1 LTAIALR
8 NEDFMKQFFLTS
20 VLALSFLFP
29 ASVMAESSKNEESVQ
44 ISSEISTLLL
54 NEDFAQVL
62 AQAKTDAAK
71 NGKVLRITSIEKF
84 PLGASQWIEVVL
96 QERSSVNFKWKSG
109 GSIMASCYKGPMGLV
124 GFDGI
129 YFKPAAGH
137 PGGGA
142 SVGNN

>member
-1 LTAIALR
+1 
-8 NEDFMKQFFLTS
+8 MKQFFLTS

-29 ASVMAESSKNEESVQ
+29 ASVMAESSKDEESIQ

-54 NEDFAQVL
+54 NDDFAQVL
-62 AQAKTDAAK
+62 AQAKTDAEK
-71 NGKVLRITSIEKF
+71 NGKVLRMTSIEKF

-96 QERSSVNFKWKSG
+96 QQRSALNFKWSAA
-109 GSIMASCYKGPMGLV
+109 GSIMASYYKGPMGLV
-124 GFDGI
+124 AFDGI
-129 YFKPAAGH
+129 YFKPAAGN